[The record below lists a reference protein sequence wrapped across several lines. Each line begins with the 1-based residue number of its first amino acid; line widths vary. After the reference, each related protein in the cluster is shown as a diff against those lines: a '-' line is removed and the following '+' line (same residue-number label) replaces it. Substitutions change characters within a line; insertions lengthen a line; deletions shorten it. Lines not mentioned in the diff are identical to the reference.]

1 MVQCRFWYGPPLGCT
16 FWRWKRGSSLQKNR
30 QNRKKSEVFTV
41 FGAVSPKLGPVCFFL
56 WGRICHIL
64 TRVGLA
70 DILSINGHGLEG
82 NWRFERGLRCYFQA
96 LFTFLPD
103 SDLLRGR
110 MWMVSGH
117 ILSEQERL
125 LLGLLSVLIYRC
137 DRSFSKN
144 DLAKNPAKVCIG
156 RESNP
161 PWALWSCA
169 EQHFALYSACCSRR
183 RAATD
188 PESSPYDASRRDDT
202 PVQLTSL

>member
-1 MVQCRFWYGPPLGCT
+1 M
-16 FWRWKRGSSLQKNR
+16 QKNR

-70 DILSINGHGLEG
+70 AILSINGHGLEG

-117 ILSEQERL
+117 ILHQKVSTVVLKKFSLRFRSY
-125 LLGLLSVLIYRC
+125 LSLRRVMIPTFRRKTVIFV
-137 DRSFSKN
+137 DF
-144 DLAKNPAKVCIG
+144 
-156 RESNP
+156 
-161 PWALWSCA
+161 WSII
-169 EQHFALYSACCSRR
+169 
-183 RAATD
+183 D
-188 PESSPYDASRRDDT
+188 
-202 PVQLTSL
+202 